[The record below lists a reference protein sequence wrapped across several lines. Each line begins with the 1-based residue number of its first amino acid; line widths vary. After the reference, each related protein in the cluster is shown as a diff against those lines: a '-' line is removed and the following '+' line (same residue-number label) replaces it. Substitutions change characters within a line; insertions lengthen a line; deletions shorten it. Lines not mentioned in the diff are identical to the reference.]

1 VKRPPD
7 RKLLLAALMIL
18 AAAGAA
24 ASRPAIGIS
33 QQGEI
38 VMVKVYKLFSP
49 GRS

>member
-1 VKRPPD
+1 MKRPPD

-33 QQGEI
+33 HQGETL
-38 VMVKVYKLFSP
+38 MVKVYKLFGP